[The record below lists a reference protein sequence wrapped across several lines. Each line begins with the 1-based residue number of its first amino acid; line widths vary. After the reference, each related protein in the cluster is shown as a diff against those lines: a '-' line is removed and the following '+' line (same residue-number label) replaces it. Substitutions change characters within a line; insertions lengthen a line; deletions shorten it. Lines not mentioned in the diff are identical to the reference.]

1 MFLQLILKHKIMSK
15 IHSKKENH
23 LPHEFEALFIILL
36 VLVCV
41 TVRTRTTDELG
52 LLWRRQVIRR
62 INYNKENKYRII

>member
-52 LLWRRQVIRR
+52 LL
-62 INYNKENKYRII
+62 